1 MSLNYDDLYYTNEHI
16 FEYQGRRF
24 SGVTEDYF
32 PGGELCCRVTFLNG
46 KEHGIAEE
54 FYRSGKRMACRP
66 YVNGA
71 VHGTDIEW
79 HENGQIKVERQV
91 ERGFLMSSQTFDES
105 GNLMDEYVRA
115 ENDPMMEFLR
125 ARSADPPTA

>member
-1 MSLNYDDLYYTNEHI
+1 MSVQYDDLWYTNEHI

-24 SGVTEDYF
+24 SGVTEDRF
-32 PGGELCCRVTFLNG
+32 PGGELSCRVTFLNG

-54 FYRSGKRMACRP
+54 FYRSGKRMARRP

-79 HENGQIKVERQV
+79 HENGQVKVERQV
-91 ERGFLMSSQTFDES
+91 ERGLLLRSQTFDES
-105 GNLMDEYVRA
+105 GNLIDEYIRP
-115 ENDPMMEFLR
+115 ENDPMMEILR
-125 ARSADPPTA
+125 TWRDNPPTS